1 MSSPPAKASP
11 VVLVTGAS
19 SGIGLACCSQLAASG
34 RKVYGA
40 SRRIPAGTPWPH
52 LAMDVTDAASV
63 ERAVAEVLAREGQID
78 AVVHSAGVSLT
89 GPVEETSVAEAQA
102 HFDVNYFGA
111 MRVLHAVL
119 PAMRARR
126 AGRIVVIGSIGGL
139 IGLRYLGQYSAS
151 KFAVDGLIE
160 ALRPE
165 IAPFGIEATIVHPG
179 DFKTELAAS
188 GTTAASSGPG
198 SPYWPALERAVAFYR
213 QAEAQARDP
222 AVLARRIDRI
232 LDSRTLPPRIVV
244 GTPIE
249 TLGVIAK
256 RSLPARIFERVLASS
271 YGG

>member
-1 MSSPPAKASP
+1 MTDSAGSPS

-19 SGIGLACCSQLAASG
+19 SGIGLACCRELAAAG

-40 SRRIPAGTPWPH
+40 SRRVPTGEPWPH
-52 LAMDVTDAASV
+52 LAMDVTDTGSV
-63 ERAVAEVLAREGQID
+63 ERAVAEILAREGRID

-89 GPVEETSVAEAQA
+89 VPVEETSIAEAQA

-119 PAMRARR
+119 PGMRGRR

-179 DFKTELAAS
+179 DFKTELAIS
-188 GTTAASSGPG
+188 GTTAGASGPA

-213 QAEAQARDP
+213 KAEAQARDP
-222 AVLARRIDRI
+222 AVLARRVVRI
-232 LDSRTLPPRIVV
+232 LDGRTLPPRIVV

-256 RSLPARIFERVLASS
+256 RSLPGRLFERVLASS